1 MRRRGQQPKIPEHT
15 YETLSVQNFAQ
26 IRDATV
32 SFGDLTVLVGPQGS
46 GKSLLL
52 QLFKLALDAPEVLSA
67 LHDAGHTVGTSEE
80 VLDVY
85 FGQGMHH
92 AWRKETEVR
101 VGKKLLLPEKLA
113 RGRKVESRPASMFYI
128 PAHRATLLADG
139 WPAPF
144 ARLNADTPAIARLFS
159 QNLFS
164 LFGDKSETE
173 LFPVPRRLKDEY
185 RTAIDNAVFHGGRVQ
200 LNKETLRKR
209 LELQFGEARLP
220 FMTWTAGQRE
230 FTPLLLGLYHLLPAR
245 KYRKVP
251 EIDWV
256 VIEEPEMGLH
266 PRAISVVM
274 LLVLDLLWRGYR
286 VIISTHAP
294 LVLDVVF
301 ALRNL
306 QEQGAKP
313 GLLAKAF
320 DIPANKR
327 TYPVLNAA
335 LTKSLRTYAMH
346 FEESTDKPSVVA
358 QDISGLDPSAEN
370 VVASGK
376 TALSVT
382 STEYKQMIK
391 AGVQL
396 AGGVLRLPSSR

>member
-1 MRRRGQQPKIPEHT
+1 MRRPARAPQIPEHT

-26 IRDATV
+26 IRQATV

-46 GKSLLL
+46 GKSLIL

-67 LHDAGHTVGTSEE
+67 LRDAGHTVGTREE
-80 VLDVY
+80 ILDVY

-92 AWRKETEVR
+92 AWHKKTDVR
-101 VGKKLLLPEKLA
+101 VGKKTLVPEKLA
-113 RGRKVESRPASMFYI
+113 RSRASKNASMFYI

-139 WPAPF
+139 WPSPF

-159 QNLFS
+159 QNLFA
-164 LFGDKSETE
+164 LFGDPHDTE
-173 LFPVPRRLKDEY
+173 LFPVPRRLKEEY

-200 LNKETLRKR
+200 LDKEALRKR
-209 LELQFGEARLP
+209 LELRYGDARLP

-245 KYRKVP
+245 QQRKVP

-301 ALRNL
+301 AIRQL
-306 QEQGAKP
+306 QEHGANHH
-313 GLLAKAF
+313 LLAKAF

-327 TYPVLNAA
+327 TNPVLKEVF
-335 LTKSLRTYAMH
+335 TKSLRTYAMH
-346 FEESTDKPSVVA
+346 FEESADEPSVVA
-358 QDISGLDPSAEN
+358 TDISGLDPSAEN
-370 VVASGK
+370 LVEAGWGGLTAFSSNFNRVVAEAING
-376 TALSVT
+376 
-382 STEYKQMIK
+382 
-391 AGVQL
+391 
-396 AGGVLRLPSSR
+396 